1 MNKTKAVLQY
11 LREHSLGITTWD
23 AINLFH
29 ATRLSAIIFNL
40 KKDGYVID
48 AIPESSDDA
57 HWVRYILRRYAP
69 SEVRG
74 THASSISQETPPLFS
89 ADFHRN
95 ICG

>member
-40 KKDGYVID
+40 KRDGYIID
-48 AIPESSDDA
+48 VIPESADNT
-57 HWVRYILRRYAP
+57 HWVRYILKGWGTTAP
-69 SEVRG
+69 STSPE
-74 THASSISQETPPLFS
+74 APPSLF
-89 ADFHRN
+89 
-95 ICG
+95 